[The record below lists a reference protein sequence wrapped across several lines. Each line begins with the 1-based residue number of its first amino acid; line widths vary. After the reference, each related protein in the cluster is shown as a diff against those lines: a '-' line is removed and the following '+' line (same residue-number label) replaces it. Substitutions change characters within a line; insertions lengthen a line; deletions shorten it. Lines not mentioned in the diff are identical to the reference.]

1 MSSEPMGHQ
10 VITNQHAVLAMVTAM
25 DVMNYPE
32 AHIPN
37 ESVIGRIFVAAFVHK
52 WLNDMRFAKISC
64 PTNKEDI
71 VRNITIMS
79 SALAN
84 KALPEGYTPTSTTL
98 DVLRATMMVEMCSSK
113 DSNPSDSLANF
124 DDAVCRD
131 PLKVVEIP
139 ASVLTKLETKLKSG
153 GHYALFE
160 CLHKM
165 KYANSPTATG

>member
-37 ESVIGRIFVAAFVHK
+37 ESVIGRIFVVAFVHK
-52 WLNDMRFAKISC
+52 WLLEMGFAKISR

-71 VRNITIMS
+71 VRNATTVS

-84 KALPEGYTPTSTTL
+84 EALPAGHASKPTTA
-98 DVLRATMMVEMCSSK
+98 DVLRAAMMVEMCSSK
-113 DSNPSDSLANF
+113 DSNPLDPLADF
-124 DDAVCRD
+124 DDAVCRG

-139 ASVLTKLETKLKSG
+139 SAVLTKLETLLESR
-153 GHYALFE
+153 GHVALFE
-160 CLHKM
+160 CLHKR
-165 KYANSPTATG
+165 KHTNSPTATG